1 MNSLIFPV
9 YLIGKDTFTALPEHQ
24 ELFCFSLHH
33 YFPNL
38 RYSPHIYMLTNN
50 LLDTLDQ
57 PSLSL
62 LDSLSLMASLLLCP
76 VNTSF
81 LDLSRPSTL
90 SPLLREYTR
99 ALLQFPLLEPW
110 LENSLKLVSWA
121 IVELTFFVSYLPF
134 LHCLL
139 SSVLKTSLI
148 FFFSVL
154 LFCIIIAVSGRINL
168 VPVTPFWSKEEFSGH
183 DWREKTKEGIYLRI
197 HKFNILKFGSF
208 NISWG
213 KIVNFLIFFLY
224 STYKR
229 LWLFPEIGLLKEG
242 STYEALTI
250 FPVHHRLND

>member
-1 MNSLIFPV
+1 MAWKLSQISKLGNSR
-9 YLIGKDTFTALPEHQ
+9 AH
-24 ELFCFSLHH
+24 LFCFL
-33 YFPNL
+33 
-38 RYSPHIYMLTNN
+38 SPF
-50 LLDTLDQ
+50 
-57 PSLSL
+57 SSL
-62 LDSLSLMASLLLCP
+62 LAVQC
-76 VNTSF
+76 F
-81 LDLSRPSTL
+81 
-90 SPLLREYTR
+90 
-99 ALLQFPLLEPW
+99 
-110 LENSLKLVSWA
+110 ENQS
-121 IVELTFFVSYLPF
+121 
-134 LHCLL
+134 H
-139 SSVLKTSLI
+139 